1 MEDGQGQKAQREG
14 MKLREREKGKE
25 PGQNGLEKGGKN
37 KER

>member
-25 PGQNGLEKGGKN
+25 PGTKRTRKGG
-37 KER
+37 EE